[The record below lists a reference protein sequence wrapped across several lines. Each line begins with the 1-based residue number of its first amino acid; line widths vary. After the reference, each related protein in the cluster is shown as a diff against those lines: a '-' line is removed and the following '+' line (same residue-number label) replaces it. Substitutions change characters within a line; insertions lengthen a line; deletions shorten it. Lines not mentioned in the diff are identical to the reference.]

1 MFKIFS
7 RYLREHL
14 ERRVIN
20 QKEKVD
26 NATKKQQSCYCKCD
40 NSFFSDYLEK
50 INKHC
55 GCKYAVLSVKE
66 QTYRERKYDA
76 FTTSNYLKES
86 WIEALGWVKIVIF

>member
-1 MFKIFS
+1 MFKVFS

-40 NSFFSDYLEK
+40 SSFFSDYLEK
-50 INKHC
+50 INKRC
-55 GCKYAVLSVKE
+55 RCKHAVVSLNE
-66 QTYRERKYDA
+66 QTYRESKYDT

-86 WIEALGWVKIVIF
+86 WIEALGWVK